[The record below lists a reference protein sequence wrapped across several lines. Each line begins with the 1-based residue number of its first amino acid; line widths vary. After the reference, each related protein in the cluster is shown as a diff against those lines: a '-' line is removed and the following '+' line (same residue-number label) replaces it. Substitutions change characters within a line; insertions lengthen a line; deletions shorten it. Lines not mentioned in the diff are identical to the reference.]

1 MKYFLD
7 VHDFYYTRTFPP
19 SGKNYKT
26 FNDVVISSEE
36 KDDILEVVARKNGE
50 YIKFELKPG
59 EEHRCF
65 DLVFNTRDANDDKNI
80 KWFKK
85 STLDSNILADYYELI
100 DPNTDTSSLRS
111 RNLNT
116 YFDSHSHMDPDVLKD
131 YLKGND
137 EQKYNALKVGK
148 KIEKV
153 NLDFSSYESLKA
165 SAKINRFYTIHT
177 ANTNQIG
184 NKLGFHLGGF
194 CDDNGVGGSELAA
207 EISGYDSLPSDLYLC
222 LMDDKYN
229 FLPLKEKELDSLF
242 NYLCPPEEMFDAPE
256 EAFENYD
263 GEEYELND
271 YFLFVKIDSIWPKS
285 SDQYE
290 NHYEYCYP
298 LFVENKPYFPYFNHF
313 FEMVGF
319 DRIHDLITLKINRGK
334 GEEAID
340 IKLNEVCKLDFSYS
354 PNEDDDEYREG
365 TVIFTLRHLSLKA
378 PKLEGKIKYHATFQ
392 VDNKITE
399 DEAFYLSPITD
410 DIDNGPTI
418 DVPIGDTIG
427 IFAIDEDNGFILL
440 YGLSNVEGE
449 DEARVYYLPL
459 WLDKENTY
467 IISMTEDG
475 KRSVSTN
482 VISYVK
488 N

>member
-7 VHDFYYTRTFPP
+7 VHDSYYTRTFPP

-26 FNDVVISSEE
+26 FNNVVISSEE
-36 KDDILEVVARKNGE
+36 KDDILEVTARKNGE

-59 EEHRCF
+59 EEHKCF
-65 DLVFNTRDANDDKNI
+65 ELVFNTRDANDDKNI

-85 STLDSNILADYYELI
+85 STIDSNILADYYELI

-111 RNLNT
+111 RKLDT
-116 YFDSHSHMDPDVLKD
+116 YFSPYSHMDPDLLKE
-131 YLKGND
+131 YLQGEEKP
-137 EQKYNALKVGK
+137 KYNAIKVSE
-148 KIEKV
+148 KIEKI
-153 NLDFSSYESLKA
+153 NLDFSSYESLKN

-194 CDDNGVGGSELAA
+194 CDEYGKGGSGLAA

-242 NYLCPPEEMFDAPE
+242 NYLCPPEEMFDTPE
-256 EAFENYD
+256 ESFENYED
-263 GEEYELND
+263 EEYELND
-271 YFLFVKIDSIWPKS
+271 YILFVKVDSFWSKS

-290 NHYEYCYP
+290 THYEYCYP
-298 LFVENKPYFPYFNHF
+298 LFIENKPFFPYFNHF
-313 FEMVGF
+313 FNMEGF

-334 GEEAID
+334 GDEVIEV
-340 IKLNEVCKLDFSYS
+340 KLNEECKLDFDYS
-354 PNEDDDEYREG
+354 PNNDDEEHRKG
-365 TVIFTLRHLSLKA
+365 TVTLMLRHLNLREPSL
-378 PKLEGKIKYHATFQ
+378 PGKIKYHATFE
-392 VDNKITE
+392 VDDKITE
-399 DEAFYLSPITD
+399 DDIFYLSPVTD

-418 DVPIGDTIG
+418 DVPVGDTIG
-427 IFAIDEDNGFILL
+427 VFAIDIDNGFILL
-440 YGLSNVEGE
+440 YGLNHEEGE
-449 DEARVYYLPL
+449 EAKVYYLPL
-459 WLDKENTY
+459 WLDKGNIY
-467 IISMTEDG
+467 KISMLDNG
-475 KRSVSTN
+475 KKNISLN

-488 N
+488 D